1 MSSSSAKVP
10 IQFVADFELVAEH
23 YQLREHGE
31 YEQAKQA
38 ARDNLDNAITCYGA
52 IAASLRMDGLAA
64 GINERIQARIA
75 AEKQEAA

>member
-1 MSSSSAKVP
+1 MSNGNLRVP
-10 IQFVADFELVAEH
+10 QQFVTDFELVAEH

-38 ARDNLDNAITCYGA
+38 ARDNLENAITCYAA

-64 GINERIQARIA
+64 GINERIRRRIA
-75 AEKQEAA
+75 AEQKEAA